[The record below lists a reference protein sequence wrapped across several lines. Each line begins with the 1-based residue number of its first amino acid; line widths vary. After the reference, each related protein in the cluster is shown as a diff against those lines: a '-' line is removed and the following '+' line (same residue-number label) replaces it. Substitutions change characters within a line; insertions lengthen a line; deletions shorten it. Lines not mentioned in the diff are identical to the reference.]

1 MQMLYNSDSFVVV
14 AFEVPAALGEAAG
27 RAEAGDAAAVAVAV
41 GPRGGFEI
49 VDKLA
54 GKEIFIQGPAAASFQ
69 MGMQAL
75 VAEADSQEAALA
87 AVDEYLAG
95 YATLAQQSV
104 RLH

>member
-14 AFEVPAALGEAAG
+14 AFEVPAVLGDAAG
-27 RAEAGDAAAVAVAV
+27 LVEAGDAGAVGV

-54 GKEIFIQGPAAASFQ
+54 GKEIFIQGPVAASFQ
-69 MGMQAL
+69 LGIQAL
-75 VAEADSQEAALA
+75 VAGADSQEAALA
-87 AVDEYLAG
+87 AVDDYLAG
-95 YATLAQQSV
+95 YAALAQNTV